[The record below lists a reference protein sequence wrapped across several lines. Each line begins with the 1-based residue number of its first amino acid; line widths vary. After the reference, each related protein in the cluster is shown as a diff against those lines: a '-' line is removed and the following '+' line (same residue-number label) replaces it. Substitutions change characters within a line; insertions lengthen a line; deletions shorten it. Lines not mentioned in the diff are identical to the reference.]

1 MGMLYTSPY
10 FVKLNSYLG
19 RLILGTLKSN
29 CPIYMRLTKLEM
41 QDVVSLQMGWWTRS
55 RRRRR
60 RRRWLSRMGTLAM
73 GSRLLGWGGAGR
85 RKATSIR
92 FYYLNPF
99 ESDHPVQVV
108 NKRSDRLRHDTVCKV
123 LAVHLLYF

>member
-1 MGMLYTSPY
+1 
-10 FVKLNSYLG
+10 
-19 RLILGTLKSN
+19 
-29 CPIYMRLTKLEM
+29 MRLTKLEM

-73 GSRLLGWGGAGR
+73 GSRLLCWGGAGR

-99 ESDHPVQVV
+99 ERDYPVQVV

-123 LAVHLLYF
+123 LAVHLLFI